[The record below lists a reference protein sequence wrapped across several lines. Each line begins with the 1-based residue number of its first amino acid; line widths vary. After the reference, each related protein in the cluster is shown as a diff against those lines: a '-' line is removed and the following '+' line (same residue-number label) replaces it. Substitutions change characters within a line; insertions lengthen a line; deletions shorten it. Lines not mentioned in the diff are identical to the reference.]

1 MRLFFLITGLVLM
14 SAAVAADPLGEPRPA
29 RVARLANA
37 DEVRKSL
44 GLLPDYASLPRIKE
58 VKVAVLD
65 FGFAGIEDNRP
76 YLPKNTVLVQHYDRD
91 FVRRF
96 NLGDPEFI
104 RPLDPNNAHGRYMAQ
119 LVWAMTGNHPE
130 GPQFYLLN
138 ANGPTMFRRAVR
150 FAIELKV
157 DMILFSSTF
166 EGGGNYDGR
175 GSINAAVDEAVAA
188 GIIWINAAGNGGGRV
203 YNGPVDVTPNGNVRV
218 GSNTSLRFSNR
229 FDENTVTITLTWND
243 YRDVEDFGTDK
254 DLDLVVEDVNG
265 REVGASRLKQV
276 PPGQAAKEGETKNP
290 RERLELTDLPAVPP
304 GQEYRIRVKAKGGT
318 FGPRDRLRILVEAE
332 RNTPFADPKT
342 GKMVQPVEFL
352 DATRGGEIYPPAD
365 HAGVLTV
372 GDRSPSSAVG
382 PTADGRV
389 KPDVVLES
397 SVARFTNGEESGG
410 SSNAAAYFAGAVAAM
425 RSVEPSLTTAHL
437 REWVRR
443 LDSVSVSRAS
453 EPEPPPPSMFPSR
466 LPPPPPPPALA
477 LSPNQARALR
487 YAEGSME
494 DNRRQRGLPPYI
506 VMSSGRGTYL
516 VQPDGG
522 LRPGDA
528 PPGALPPVPP
538 PKPAPLAPVIRGQ
551 APESPT
557 ETGRELPHTSWVT
570 PAPRALKS
578 LVNGP

>member
-1 MRLFFLITGLVLM
+1 MRFLVPLAGFFL
-14 SAAVAADPLGEPRPA
+14 AAAALAADPVGEPRPV

-44 GLLPDYASLPRIKE
+44 GLLPDYTSLPRIKD
-58 VKVAVLD
+58 VKIAILD
-65 FGFAGIEDNRP
+65 FGFAGLEANRP
-76 YLPKNTVLVQHYDRD
+76 YLPKNAVVVEHYDRE
-91 FVRRF
+91 FIRRF
-96 NLGDPEFI
+96 NVGDPEFI
-104 RPLDPNNAHGRYMAQ
+104 RPLDPNNAHGRHMAQ
-119 LVWAMTGNHPE
+119 LVWAMTGNHPD
-130 GPQFYLLN
+130 GPQLYLLN

-157 DMILFSSTF
+157 DIILFSSTF
-166 EGGGNYDGR
+166 EGAGNYDGR
-175 GSINAAVDEAVAA
+175 GPINTAVDEAVAA
-188 GIIWINAAGNGGGRV
+188 GIIWINAAGNSGGMV
-203 YNGPVDVTPNGNVRV
+203 YNGPVDVTPNGNVRL

-229 FDENTVTITLTWND
+229 FDANTVTITLTWND
-243 YRDVEDFGTDK
+243 YRDIEDFGTGK

-276 PPGQAAKEGETKNP
+276 PPGQIAKEGETKNP
-290 RERLELTDLPAVPP
+290 RERLVLTDLPAVAP
-304 GQEYRIRVKAKGGT
+304 GQEYRIRVRAKGGV
-318 FGPRDRLRILVEAE
+318 FGPRDRLRLLVDAE
-332 RNTPFADPKT
+332 RNTPFTDPKT
-342 GKMVQPVEFL
+342 GKLVQPVELL

-372 GDRSPSSAVG
+372 GDRSPTSAVG

-389 KPDVVLES
+389 KPDVILES
-397 SVARFTNGEESGG
+397 SVARFSNGEESVG

-425 RSVEPSLTTAHL
+425 RSVEPSLTTAHI

-443 LDSVSVSRAS
+443 LDSVSRQP
-453 EPEPPPPSMFPSR
+453 EPEPPPPSVFPAR
-466 LPPPPPPPALA
+466 LPLPPSPPALA
-477 LSPNQARALR
+477 LSPNQQRALR

-506 VMSSGRGTYL
+506 VLSSGGGTYL

-538 PKPAPLAPVIRGQ
+538 PKPAVVRAQ
-551 APESPT
+551 APAAPAAAPAT
-557 ETGRELPHTSWVT
+557 REPPHSTWIT
-570 PAPRALKS
+570 PVPSALKI
-578 LVNGP
+578 LVGGR